1 MNGVNNIHPYNN
13 FGELYS
19 ALNQAEIN
27 HPKEYREGFE
37 VTLLSKN
44 SPNNNNNRQV
54 SLGHILDNFQTLAE
68 QAKSDFNQAFALV
81 KRIKDIENS
90 VLGDLNSASQNAT
103 GKQRRD
109 YKYLNNIDHRIK
121 AINAIIIRQKILTD
135 HNSLYHK
142 GQDALSVSIRK
153 LTNQTV
159 HGDTLG
165 FYLSTNESNSKNIR
179 QVLLETPKTINA
191 CHIGFSGLH
200 NFDIMV
206 ARQSSRGII
215 VDFNPWNAWIMDYAL
230 HLMTICDTRQEWMK
244 WFKSFVRQLE
254 TCSNPENC
262 FFSPNFNP
270 DEEYAR
276 LSWLS
281 FPDGELDLE
290 LTREGGWLSS
300 EENYRFIK
308 QLADKGQI
316 VCITEDIKN
325 THMFEKAALVLK
337 NESVSIDTLYL
348 SNICHYMTTGPDKM
362 AFQNT
367 VKALALPE
375 TLVIN
380 CPSTHNFEKDP
391 VQHVCRGSEYLLNPQ
406 APFFELTP
414 AVVKSENCGIM

>member
-1 MNGVNNIHPYNN
+1 MNGLSNINPYNN

-19 ALNQAEIN
+19 ALNQSEIN
-27 HPKEYREGFE
+27 HPKEYKEDFE

-44 SPNNNNNRQV
+44 SQHDKNRQI
-54 SLGHILDNFQTLAE
+54 SLGHLLDNFQTLAE
-68 QAKSDFNQAFALV
+68 QAKSDFNQAFAVV

-90 VLGDLNSASQNAT
+90 VLGDLNRASQNT
-103 GKQRRD
+103 SGKQRRD

-135 HNSLYHK
+135 HNNLYHN
-142 GQDALSVSIRK
+142 GQDVLSVSLRE
-153 LTNQTV
+153 LSNQRMY
-159 HGDTLG
+159 GDTLG

-179 QVLLETPKTINA
+179 QFLLETPKPTNA
-191 CHIGFSGLH
+191 CHLGFSGLH

-215 VDFNPWNAWIMDYAL
+215 VDFNPWNARIIDYAL
-230 HLMTICDTRQEWMK
+230 HLMTICNTRQEWLK
-244 WFKSFVRQLE
+244 WFKSFVKQLE
-254 TCSNPENC
+254 NCSNPGNC

-270 DEEYAR
+270 DEEYAG
-276 LSWLS
+276 LSWLK

-290 LTREGGWLSS
+290 LTREGSWLSS

-308 QLADKGQI
+308 QLADKGKI

-325 THMFEKAALVLK
+325 THVFEKAALLLK
-337 NESVSIDTLYL
+337 KESVSIDSLYL
-348 SNICHYMTTGPDKM
+348 SNICNYMTTGPDKT

-367 VKALALPE
+367 VKAIALPE

-380 CPSTHNFEKDP
+380 CPWIHNFEKDP
-391 VQHVCRGSEYLLNPQ
+391 AQHVCLGSEYLHNPQ
-406 APFFELTP
+406 APFFELSK
-414 AVVKSENCGIM
+414 AVVKSDNCGIS